1 MGGQPLAPPNPILVE
16 GKGESAGVE
25 DARRG
30 FMGTGNVVAMVVL
43 GGALLAP
50 SVAWSRSHIQQ
61 AAPNLTSASVFPA
74 RVTGGASTSATVTVD
89 VAVPAGGFI
98 VALASGDPAIV
109 GVPRTVSIPA
119 GQTNVSF
126 SVSTSAVTASRE
138 VQITATAG
146 SQAKTASLTVVAP
159 PSLRW
164 LTVSPNEAKQ
174 GGSVTGRVMLS
185 APAPAGGLTV
195 SLTSTDQVSVKIP
208 ATVSVAQGT
217 VSTTFTLTVGS
228 VPAPKTVTI
237 TASTP
242 SGAKTATLALQE

>member
-1 MGGQPLAPPNPILVE
+1 
-16 GKGESAGVE
+16 
-25 DARRG
+25 
-30 FMGTGNVVAMVVL
+30 MGTGNVVAMVVL
-43 GGALLAP
+43 GAALLTP

-146 SQAKTASLTVVAP
+146 SQVKTASLTVDALRDAP
-159 PSLRW
+159 PALNA
-164 LTVSPNEAKQ
+164 LGVSPTTAKR
-174 GGSVTGRVMLS
+174 GASVTGTVVLS
-185 APAPAGGLTV
+185 APAPTGGLTV
-195 SLTSTDQVSVKIP
+195 SLTSTDQWFVTFP
-208 ATVSVAQGT
+208 ATVSVAQGAT
-217 VSTTFTLTVGS
+217 STTFTLTVGS
-228 VPAPKTVTI
+228 VNVKKILRLPPKTVTI

-242 SGAKTATLALQE
+242 SGAKTAATLTLQK